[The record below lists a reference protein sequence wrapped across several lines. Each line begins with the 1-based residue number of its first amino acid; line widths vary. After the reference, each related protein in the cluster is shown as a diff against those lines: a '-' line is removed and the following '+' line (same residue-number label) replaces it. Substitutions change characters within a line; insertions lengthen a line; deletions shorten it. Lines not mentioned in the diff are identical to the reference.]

1 MNRRSLAIVLAL
13 AAAPALAATA
23 VPAQERILVNRDRD
37 GLALQGHDPVAYFV
51 DRKPVKG
58 DARFRAVQRGAV
70 YHFASREHLEMFE
83 REPQKYEPAFG
94 GYCGYAASINRLSP
108 ISPEFWEIIDG
119 RLVLQHNQKA
129 WDAWHEDRAGNL
141 RKADANWPGLV
152 ERNGSTAALLVNT
165 DRDGVAIRGH
175 DPVAYFAE
183 QRAVKGDP
191 RHEAVYDGARYW
203 FKSHENRVTF
213 ENDPVRY
220 APAYGGYCAYAASI
234 DKVSPIDPEIFQIT
248 DGRLM
253 LQHTRKAYEL
263 FNADTA
269 GSVRRA
275 DANWPDL
282 VERHGRREGGLT
294 LGQRLWQ
301 LIP

>member
-1 MNRRSLAIVLAL
+1 MKTIGTLALVLAL
-13 AAAPALAATA
+13 TSAAPDKTL
-23 VPAQERILVNRDRD
+23 INRDRD
-37 GLALQGHDPVAYFV
+37 GIALQGYDPVAYFT
-51 DRKPVKG
+51 DGKPVKG
-58 DARFRAVQRGAV
+58 DARYQASFRGAV
-70 YHFASREHLEMFE
+70 YRFASAAHKQAFE
-83 REPQKYEPAFG
+83 QAPEKYEPAFG

-129 WDAWHEDRAGNL
+129 WDAWHEDRPGNL
-141 RKADANWPGLV
+141 HKADANWPGLV
-152 ERNGSTAALLVNT
+152 QRNGSSAALLINT

-175 DPVAYFAE
+175 DPVAYFSKR
-183 QRAVKGDP
+183 RAVKGDA

-203 FKSHENRVTF
+203 FESHENRVTF
-213 ENDPVRY
+213 ESDPARY

-234 DKVSPIDPEIFQIT
+234 GKLAPIDPEIFQIT

-253 LQHTRKAYEL
+253 LQHTREAWEL
-263 FNADTA
+263 FNRDTA
-269 GSVRRA
+269 GSVRDA
-275 DANWPDL
+275 DAHWPGL
-282 VERHGRREGGLT
+282 VERHGKREGGLT